1 MGVMSVERCYLESTK
16 GRYEVMSVER
26 CYLESIKGRYESDEG
41 AGMLRREYKK

>member
-26 CYLESIKGRYESDEG
+26 CYSEGIKGRYVSDECG
-41 AGMLRREYKK
+41 EILLRGNKR